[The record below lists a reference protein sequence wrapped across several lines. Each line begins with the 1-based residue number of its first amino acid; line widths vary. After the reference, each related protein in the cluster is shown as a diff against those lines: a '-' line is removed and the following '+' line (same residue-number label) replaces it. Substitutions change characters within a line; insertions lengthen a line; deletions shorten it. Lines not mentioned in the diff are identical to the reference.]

1 MERSVSEDLLSA
13 PEWALLKD
21 ESDVLRFHFFQ
32 AAEWFVHA
40 KSFDASSCRQLRT
53 AGLDAQSVNGCVL
66 PGDCQLAGNSDR
78 LVRMRLSL
86 IAD

>member
-1 MERSVSEDLLSA
+1 MSGL
-13 PEWALLKD
+13 P
-21 ESDVLRFHFFQ
+21 RFHFFQ
-32 AAEWFVHA
+32 AAEWFVHE
-40 KSFDASSCRQLRT
+40 KSFDVSSYRQLWT
-53 AGLDAQSVNGCVL
+53 AGLGAQNVNGCVL